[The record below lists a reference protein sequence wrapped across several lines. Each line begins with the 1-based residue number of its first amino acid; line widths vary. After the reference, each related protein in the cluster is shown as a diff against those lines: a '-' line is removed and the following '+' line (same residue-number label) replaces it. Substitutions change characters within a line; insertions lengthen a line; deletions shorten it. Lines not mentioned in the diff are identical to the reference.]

1 MISPKQPT
9 PRNLPPPTEFYTP
22 PQLSSSLPL
31 TPEVQ
36 PNRDPSTPI
45 TRPNFRDARPIS
57 VPYAGKR
64 ESFDARGLIRR
75 EDSPR
80 IKVGEKVVLGDEN
93 CWGCEK
99 RVYAAEQVSSVD
111 CISTLVELIPGIRSR
126 AQVRLDLTLTR
137 GTETDD

>member
-1 MISPKQPT
+1 MISPKPPT

-31 TPEVQ
+31 TPEL
-36 PNRDPSTPI
+36 PLNRDPSTPI
-45 TRPNFRDARPIS
+45 TRPNFRDPRPIS

-99 RVYAAEQVSSVD
+99 RVYAAEQVRSVGAEICLHKLTD
-111 CISTLVELIPGIRSR
+111 RYSQLVTSEHTYLLGR
-126 AQVRLDLTLTR
+126 AV
-137 GTETDD
+137 GS